1 MEREMEGIISQQ
13 KTLIGKRKVG
23 QVGINRKGSAFA
35 G

>member
-13 KTLIGKRKVG
+13 KTMIGKRKVG
-23 QVGINRKGSAFA
+23 QVGINRKGRAVE